1 MKPLLFIYQPKTI
14 AIAIAFP
21 VDVLVLIS
29 VITLV
34 PPTTTLDAVI
44 IPATIPEE
52 LNVSPVPTLITLDAV
67 IIPTL
72 KFAGGEIL
80 VVNPARLDA
89 LDILFYFLVIYI

>member
-44 IPATIPEE
+44 IP
-52 LNVSPVPTLITLDAV
+52 
-67 IIPTL
+67 TL

-89 LDILFYFLVIYI
+89 LDILFYFLVIYKAATRLHCKSSSFQVYCSPSVG